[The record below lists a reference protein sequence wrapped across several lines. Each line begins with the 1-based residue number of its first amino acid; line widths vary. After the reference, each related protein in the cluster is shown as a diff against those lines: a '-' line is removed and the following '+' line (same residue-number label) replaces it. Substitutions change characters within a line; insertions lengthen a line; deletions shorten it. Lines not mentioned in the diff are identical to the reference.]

1 MSRAVGEIDAK
12 SLLSDEPLAIQFHSS
27 EKDPVEL
34 NGSVYLVE
42 Y

>member
-1 MSRAVGEIDAK
+1 MSWAVGEIDAK
-12 SLLSDEPLAIQFHSS
+12 SLSPGKQLTVRFHSS

-34 NGSVYLVE
+34 DGAVYLVN